1 MFRFLVIDI
10 LSLQSLAGRRTNVM
24 EIFRA
29 ESLTIEK
36 EDGIATLWLDV
47 PGKTYNV
54 FNRQVL
60 ADLNAAFDQVSPNS
74 TIKLLLIRGRKKNG
88 FVAGAD
94 LHEFQT
100 IATPEQAI
108 ALSAAGQEIGRAHV

>member
-1 MFRFLVIDI
+1 
-10 LSLQSLAGRRTNVM
+10 M

-29 ESLTIEK
+29 ESLIIE
-36 EDGIATLWLDV
+36 EDNNVATLWLDV

-60 ADLNAAFDQVSPNS
+60 ADLNSAFDQVAPNS

-94 LHEFQT
+94 LPIPQHVYCPSWGYPPCRVTRE
-100 IATPEQAI
+100 IAAPP
-108 ALSAAGQEIGRAHV
+108 AGG

>member
-1 MFRFLVIDI
+1 
-10 LSLQSLAGRRTNVM
+10 M

-60 ADLNAAFDQVSPNS
+60 ADLHAAFDQVAPNS